1 MKEIRPEHYGGESNP
16 FEPIK
21 VIEAWKLNF
30 NLGNVIKYIGRLGKK
45 DEEIKELKKAKTY
58 LDREI
63 ENREKNM

>member
-21 VIEAWKLNF
+21 VIEAWDLGF

-45 DEEIKELKKAKTY
+45 DEELKELKKAQFY
-58 LDREI
+58 LNREI
-63 ENREKNM
+63 EKRSK

>member
-21 VIEAWKLNF
+21 VIEAWDLGF

-45 DEEIKELKKAKTY
+45 DEEIKELKKAQFY
-58 LDREI
+58 LNREI
-63 ENREKNM
+63 EKRSK